1 MREFE
6 NTFQGCRK
14 KSSVFWFICESP
26 LSLHKHVPFQM
37 EGNKN
42 VTSPSPLLPHRNAP
56 HFTVA
61 PRSSHR
67 VLAVPAFVNNRF
79 QDEAQKSEISSLISE
94 GRPERSLRTAAIAVA
109 PGGGIHCT
117 KTVTY
122 PTSFM
127 ALLLFF
133 MCFSNNNYKTKQ
145 KIKH

>member
-1 MREFE
+1 
-6 NTFQGCRK
+6 
-14 KSSVFWFICESP
+14 
-26 LSLHKHVPFQM
+26 M

-79 QDEAQKSEISSLISE
+79 QDEAQQSEISSLISE

-127 ALLLFF
+127 ALLQFF
-133 MCFSNNNYKTKQ
+133 FICYN
-145 KIKH
+145 